1 MKSDGKE
8 DQHHPTKVCV
18 HCGKNITKAR
28 YAKRQWK
35 REQPMCRSCTEEEC
49 YMNCSYQQHQTK
61 ICSQCNKECV
71 KDQFPEKE
79 RESLD
84 GICRLCFEYSKKSNE
99 LTRQCQECKLVLPR
113 MQFDIYQWR
122 KGANASLCHG
132 CRDQTTEKI
141 RGSFGTRS
149 TKELSDGIFVCER
162 HSLERCDVCMMDFTL
177 PNQFARNRT
186 SLGRDLTN
194 DEYEE
199 ISKAFMPNTSKKI
212 CIMDGQPMCP
222 RSGRKLRCPCNEVT
236 YCSKACQVHH
246 WTIHKM
252 TCKVQLEKAKQRAAK
267 KADEEK
273 KKLAAQ
279 LPKHV

>member
-18 HCGKNITKAR
+18 YCGKNITKAG

-35 REQPMCRSCTEEEC
+35 REQPMCRSCTEEC

-84 GICRLCFEYSKKSNE
+84 GVCRLCFEYSKKSNE

-279 LPKHV
+279 PPKHV